1 MLFVFQVSDN
11 NNPNCNSVLVRE
23 KARDRTMA
31 VGRSVKTGMVKDT
44 LFYEVKTDR
53 PQEYS
58 AIQPIQKHLSAF

>member
-1 MLFVFQVSDN
+1 
-11 NNPNCNSVLVRE
+11 
-23 KARDRTMA
+23 MA